1 MTQLDMLAVDEL
13 VREIARALVD
23 APDAVQVES
32 DSREE
37 NTVLR
42 LKVAPQDVGKVIGK
56 QGRTARSVRTILGAV
71 SMKLHH
77 RYTLDILE
85 EDEDFGQMLHT
96 DHELPPRITIL
107 NGLVFMQDQ
116 NENIYAWNLRIV
128 RPRLDAHDCH
138 ITNPT
143 LAFRSMIGL
152 GFVSNFQVRL
162 VDPSHFRG
170 VEEPRPVIPE
180 CCVMPATR

>member
-1 MTQLDMLAVDEL
+1 MTQLDMLAVDDL

-23 APDAVQVES
+23 VPDAVQVEA

-42 LKVAPQDVGKVIGK
+42 LRVAPQDVGKVIGK

-85 EDEDFGQMLHT
+85 EEEDG
-96 DHELPPRITIL
+96 
-107 NGLVFMQDQ
+107 
-116 NENIYAWNLRIV
+116 
-128 RPRLDAHDCH
+128 
-138 ITNPT
+138 
-143 LAFRSMIGL
+143 
-152 GFVSNFQVRL
+152 
-162 VDPSHFRG
+162 
-170 VEEPRPVIPE
+170 
-180 CCVMPATR
+180 